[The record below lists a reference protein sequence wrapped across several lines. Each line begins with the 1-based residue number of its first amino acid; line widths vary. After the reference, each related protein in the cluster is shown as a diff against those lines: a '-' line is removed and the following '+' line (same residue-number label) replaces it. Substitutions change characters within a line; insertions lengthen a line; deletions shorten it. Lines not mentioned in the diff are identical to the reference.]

1 MIRLIATDLDGTLLR
16 RDGSISTRTRTALA
30 NAREAGIAVAFVT
43 ARPPRDVHH
52 IADDLGITGLAVCS
66 NGALIYDLAESRVM
80 RAEPLPTAIALE
92 LIGELRNSDPHF
104 SFATEHGHKV
114 GREDAFPTAMFE
126 GFVHHHEPRVDLVHS
141 LCDEDLIK
149 ILVHHPVHEI
159 DHLHALI
166 RSLAG
171 DRVAVT
177 HSGAP
182 FVEFGALG
190 VSKASGLLHLG
201 ADLGIEAHEIIA
213 FGDMPNDIPM
223 LTVAGRGVAVANA
236 HPHVLSA
243 ADETTAANE
252 DDGVA
257 RVIETL
263 LG

>member
-16 RDGSISTRTRTALA
+16 RDGSISERTRKALGD
-30 NAREAGIAVAFVT
+30 AREAGLPVVFVT
-43 ARPPRDVHH
+43 ARPPRDLHA
-52 IADDLGITGLAVCS
+52 IAHDLGITGLAVCS
-66 NGALIYDLAESRVM
+66 NGALLYDVARDRVM
-80 RAEPLPTAIALE
+80 RQETLPTAVALE
-92 LIGELRNSDPHF
+92 LIGELRRTDPGF

-114 GREDAFPTAMFE
+114 GREDAFPTAMFD
-126 GFVHHHEPRVDLVHS
+126 GFVHHHEPRVDPVHA

-149 ILVHHPVHEI
+149 ILVHHPVHGI
-159 DHLHALI
+159 DDLHALI
-166 RSLAG
+166 GALAG

-223 LTVAGRGVAVANA
+223 LTLAGRGVAVANA
-236 HPHVLSA
+236 HADVLA
-243 ADETTAANE
+243 AARETTHTNE
-252 DDGVA
+252 EDGVA

>member
-16 RDGSISTRTRTALA
+16 RDGSISERTRKALG
-30 NAREAGIAVAFVT
+30 NAREAGLPVVFVT
-43 ARPPRDVHH
+43 ARPPRDLHA
-52 IADDLGITGLAVCS
+52 IAHDLGITGLAVCS
-66 NGALIYDLAESRVM
+66 NGALLYDVAEDRVM
-80 RAEPLPTAIALE
+80 RQETLPTAVALE
-92 LIGELRNSDPHF
+92 LIGELRRSDPHF

-114 GREDAFPTAMFE
+114 GREDAFPTAMFD
-126 GFVHHHEPRVDLVHS
+126 GFVHHHEPRVDPVHT

-149 ILVHHPVHEI
+149 ILVHHPAHGI
-159 DHLHALI
+159 DDLHALI
-166 RSLAG
+166 AALAG

-201 ADLGIEAHEIIA
+201 QDLGIEAHEIIA

-223 LTVAGRGVAVANA
+223 LTLAGRGVAVANA
-236 HPHVLSA
+236 HPHVLA
-243 ADETTAANE
+243 AARETTHTNE
-252 DDGVA
+252 EDGVA